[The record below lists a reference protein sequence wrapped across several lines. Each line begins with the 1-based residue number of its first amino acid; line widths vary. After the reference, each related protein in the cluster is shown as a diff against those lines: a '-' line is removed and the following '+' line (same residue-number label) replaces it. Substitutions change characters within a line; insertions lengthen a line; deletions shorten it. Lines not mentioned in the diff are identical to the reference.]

1 MCCAQRE
8 GLDPSAKR
16 QPPFFTF
23 TTRTSNTQHTQF
35 VNVLSLLGGGLD
47 SAVPSLSS
55 GASVFT
61 SRKSRIAER
70 GAMSPVLNALQNLQ
84 HLLLLSPRLA
94 AAAAFRH
101 EPTNFDP
108 RFTTVLYSSTP
119 L

>member
-8 GLDPSAKR
+8 GDPLVWI
-16 QPPFFTF
+16 PPRNGNPLLHIHNKNQQQATH
-23 TTRTSNTQHTQF
+23 SHTLRHTKF

-61 SRKSRIAER
+61 SRKSR

-84 HLLLLSPRLA
+84 TPPPPLSKIG
-94 AAAAFRH
+94 
-101 EPTNFDP
+101 
-108 RFTTVLYSSTP
+108 SSSSI
-119 L
+119 